1 MRERL
6 AKLFSAS
13 QMIAGRLRL
22 LVAFSRTEDRATEE
36 TVVRRPVG
44 EYLRLQ
50 HRYSGP
56 SGACSLA
63 LTSHDA
69 RGTPRKLSHNR
80 TVPSTEP
87 DSSRLLWTARART
100 APVCPASSLMQRIIR

>member
-1 MRERL
+1 MNEGL
-6 AKLFSAS
+6 AKLFTAS
-13 QMIAGRLRL
+13 LIAGRLRL
-22 LVAFSRTEDRATEE
+22 LVAFSRTATEE

-50 HRYSGP
+50 HRCSGS

-63 LTSHDA
+63 LASHDA
-69 RGTPRKLSHNR
+69 RGTPRKLSHNL